1 MSKQVRRSAID
12 RAAKELQREHP
23 DTVIQDGV
31 ASFLGGHIAMD
42 FAARLIY
49 CKELGVIEIVN
60 PFTEK
65 REIVAKIKDLMR
77 RLEER
82 EVRNVEQ
89 RKLF

>member
-1 MSKQVRRSAID
+1 MSKPTRRSAID
-12 RAAKELQREHP
+12 RAAEELQAEHP
-23 DTVIQDGV
+23 DTVIHAGV
-31 ASFLGGHIAMD
+31 ASFLGGSIAMD

-49 CKELGVIEIVN
+49 CKELSVIEIGN

-65 REIVAKIKDLMR
+65 REIVAKVKDLMR
-77 RLEER
+77 RLEEK

>member
-1 MSKQVRRSAID
+1 MSRPTRRSAID
-12 RAAKELQREHP
+12 RAAEEVQRDHP
-23 DTVIQDGV
+23 DTLIHDGV
-31 ASFLGGHIAMD
+31 ASFMGGSIAMD

-65 REIVAKIKDLMR
+65 REIVAKIKGLMR

-82 EVRNVEQ
+82 VGVRDQ
-89 RKLF
+89 RLL

>member
-1 MSKQVRRSAID
+1 MSKPTRRSAID
-12 RAAKELQREHP
+12 RAAEELQREHP

-31 ASFLGGHIAMD
+31 ASFKGGSIAMD

-65 REIVAKIKDLMR
+65 REIVAKVKGLML
-77 RLEER
+77 RLEEK